1 MYALFYCDEFDTHQY
16 QLCRFD
22 LGFQANGWHNT
33 ASICLLDDDF
43 TKPSTDNVI
52 TTSATRIQRFELSH
66 NYSKQLKLL
75 AEAPSVEAF
84 FELYPE
90 LFV

>member
-1 MYALFYCDEFDTHQY
+1 MYALFYCDALTTPY

-22 LGFQANGWHNT
+22 LGFQANGWHRT
-33 ASICLLDDDF
+33 PSTCLLDLDF
-43 TKPSTDNVI
+43 TAPSTDGVI
-52 TTSATRIQRFELSH
+52 TTSTARIKRFEEMH
-66 NYSKQLKLL
+66 EQTKQLKLL

-90 LFV
+90 LFI